1 MSVKFLVL
9 GFDDAMRRQVEG
21 DLRVAFPNSTIRS
34 SPQPPE
40 TSLVSR
46 DAGHDAILVAYD
58 HGRAE
63 REGTSVADVLA
74 PLRASTSLLFVLAKG
89 GNELTAIDAM
99 RAGAVDFI
107 PLRLVSPPVLNQRVT
122 AGLQARDSGAAPHAD
137 RRRAQVRRTPDPA
150 ELPAQITGYRVL
162 QTIAHSHRSSVYL
175 AHSRELGMNVAL
187 KVLTRGSESAE
198 TAADRDRFAREYQI
212 IAQLRHRAIVDVY
225 DFGSSNGISYI
236 ATEYFPAGDLRTR
249 LRNPMSCDDAVDYLR
264 QISEALRVLHVAGV
278 LHRDLK
284 PANVMLRTDN
294 SIVLID
300 FGLAKALGGDKSL
313 TGVGEIRGSPYY
325 MSPEQGEGRALDER
339 SDLYSLGVIFF
350 ELLTGER
357 PFQGGS
363 VFDILA
369 QHERAPVPRLT
380 GPAARFQ
387 PVVDRL
393 LAKRPAERFQS
404 ASDLLLALTRSFHVP
419 EAGNPLPDSP
429 PPRRE

>member
-1 MSVKFLVL
+1 MPVKFLVL

-21 DLRVAFPNSTIRS
+21 DLRVAFPSAIIRS
-34 SPQPPE
+34 SPQPAE
-40 TSLVSR
+40 ASLISR
-46 DAGHDAILVAYD
+46 DAALDAILVAYD

-74 PLRASTSLLFVLAKG
+74 PLRASSALLFVLAKG

-107 PLRLVSPPVLNQRVT
+107 PLRLVSPPVLNQRVA
-122 AGLQARDSGAAPHAD
+122 AGLQARDSGPAD
-137 RRRAQVRRTPDPA
+137 RRRPQIRRAPDPA
-150 ELPAQITGYRVL
+150 ELPASITGYRVL

-175 AHSRELGMNVAL
+175 AHSGELGFNVAL
-187 KVLTRGSESAE
+187 KVLRRGPKSEHA
-198 TAADRDRFAREYQI
+198 AADRDRFAREYQI

-225 DFGSSNGISYI
+225 DFGSTDDVSYI

-249 LRNPMSCDDAVDYLR
+249 LRNPMSCDDAVEYVR
-264 QISEALRVLHVAGV
+264 QISEALRVLHVAEV

-300 FGLAKALGGDKSL
+300 FGLAKALAGDKSL
-313 TGVGEIRGSPYY
+313 TGAGEIRGSPYY
-325 MSPEQGEGRALDER
+325 MSPEQGEGRPVDER

-369 QHERAPVPRLT
+369 RHERAPVPRLA
-380 GPAARFQ
+380 GAAAHFQ
-387 PVVDRL
+387 PIVDRL

-404 ASDLLLALTRSFHVP
+404 ASDLLLALARSFDVP
-419 EAGNPLPDSP
+419 EAGNPLPGG
-429 PPRRE
+429 